1 MKKRSRSK
9 AGRALPEKQQV
20 TIRLDT
26 ATVDYFKALADESGI
41 AYQSLINLYLRDCV
55 THGRRLQMRWET

>member
-1 MKKRSRSK
+1 MKKRGRNTT
-9 AGRALPEKQQV
+9 GRALPEKQQV

-26 ATVDYFKALADESGI
+26 ASVDYFKRLADENGI

-55 THGRRLQMRWET
+55 THRRRLRMRWET

>member
-9 AGRALPEKQQV
+9 AGGALPEKQQV
-20 TIRLDT
+20 TIRLDM

-55 THGRRLQMRWET
+55 TNRRRLRMRWEA

>member
-1 MKKRSRSK
+1 MKKRGRSN

-26 ATVDYFKALADESGI
+26 ATVAYFKALADDSGI

-55 THGRRLQMRWET
+55 AQRRRLQMLWET